1 MLSFDVSAV
10 IPCYNCENFIEET
23 VSSLLSQTIQ
33 LKEIILINDASTDN
47 TAEILRQIEEKNKD
61 IVKVID
67 LKKNKGASYARN
79 YGVKISRGD
88 YILFMDSDDVAEL
101 MLIENYRS
109 RLQELNYGMEDKYA
123 LCYSAY
129 IQIDE
134 KDNEISEI
142 IKGIQVEP
150 EEILGYEF
158 LRNYIISTS
167 GVVVYK
173 KLFLECGGFNEK
185 LVYSEDWDLWLK
197 LAMKGGFAYI
207 NKPMVKI
214 RRHLNNISSNIKNML
229 EGERKVL
236 SNYNIDFIE
245 SSIYRRNLPY
255 EKNTVDF
262 VSMLF
267 KLDYW
272 KEGYNKLSQT
282 ISLGYSSD
290 SLLFYL
296 GLYYLKRN
304 CIKEARI
311 NFDKTL
317 TLNSSHGAALNNM
330 GGIYLLM
337 NNKELA
343 KEYFLKALKIYSNY
357 IDANF
362 NLELLNNSEI
372 TKNEIK
378 FTWRELRGVLIS
390 YV

>member
-1 MLSFDVSAV
+1 MSFDVSAV